1 VAIHT
6 GYEGSGTQE
15 GPFTHAKHM
24 VDEARAF
31 GSAISSS
38 ATNFS
43 QAVDLRG
50 RVQRHPIGMVLAAAG
65 IGYVLGGGLFSPT
78 TGRLLKL
85 GLRLAI
91 IPFVKNQLSVM
102 AGAAASARS
111 PQAGEGAAGS
121 TF

>member
-1 VAIHT
+1 
-6 GYEGSGTQE
+6 
-15 GPFTHAKHM
+15 M
-24 VDEARAF
+24 VDEARAL

-78 TGRLLKL
+78 TGRLLRL

-91 IPFVKNQLSVM
+91 IPFVKNQLSIM
-102 AGAAASARS
+102 AGSAANARS
-111 PQAGEGAAGS
+111 PQPGEGAAGS

>member
-1 VAIHT
+1 
-6 GYEGSGTQE
+6 
-15 GPFTHAKHM
+15 M

-50 RVQRHPIGMVLAAAG
+50 RVQRHPIAMVAAAAG
-65 IGYVLGGGLFSPT
+65 VGYVLGGGLFSPT

-91 IPFVKNQLSVM
+91 IPFVKNQLSIM
-102 AGAAASARS
+102 AGAAASGGS
-111 PQAGEGAAGS
+111 PQPGEGAAGS

>member
-1 VAIHT
+1 
-6 GYEGSGTQE
+6 
-15 GPFTHAKHM
+15 M

-50 RVQRHPIGMVLAAAG
+50 RVQRHPIAMVAAAAG
-65 IGYVLGGGLFSPT
+65 VGYVLGGGLFSPT

-91 IPFVKNQLSVM
+91 IPFVKNQLSIM
-102 AGAAASARS
+102 AGAAAASGGS
-111 PQAGEGAAGS
+111 PQPGEGATGS